1 MIMELPKKFKAPCI
15 SCTGDVLI
23 IHQLVRYEE
32 LVYSLTKAIRGKKC
46 IYCGKKLKEST
57 YTLDHRYPK
66 NTGGVSIT
74 NNLFPCC
81 DVCNAQKGNLT
92 HKEYLKIMNLSK
104 RDRKIVIKDIY
115 EHNEIIMKKFGY
127 KLPRKW
133 VTFINVDDIIYTI
146 SQHYNKGKKYNDI
159 LKFYRENHKLPRPII
174 IDNNNFLL
182 EGYNILLFA
191 HEMNISEIPVI
202 KLENV
207 EVKR

>member
-1 MIMELPKKFKAPCI
+1 M
-15 SCTGDVLI
+15 
-23 IHQLVRYEE
+23 
-32 LVYSLTKAIRGKKC
+32 
-46 IYCGKKLKEST
+46 
-57 YTLDHRYPK
+57 
-66 NTGGVSIT
+66 
-74 NNLFPCC
+74 
-81 DVCNAQKGNLT
+81 CNAQKGNLT
-92 HKEYLKIMNLSK
+92 HKEYLEIMNLSK

-133 VTFINVDDIIYTI
+133 VTFINADDIIYTI